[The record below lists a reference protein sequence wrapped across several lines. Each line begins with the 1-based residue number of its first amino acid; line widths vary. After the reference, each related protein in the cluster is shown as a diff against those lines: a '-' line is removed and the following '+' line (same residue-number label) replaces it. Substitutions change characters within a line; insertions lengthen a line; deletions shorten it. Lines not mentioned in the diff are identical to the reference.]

1 MQPKNTSVHMYTQ
14 VQFKGIVWEH
24 EGKINSSFH
33 RKIKMSLFAR
43 GRKGNVQG
51 IITGHMCS
59 ASETV
64 IYFFCFQTFFFQF
77 QAMNL
82 LNVPKEEAGTH
93 DTDDG

>member
-1 MQPKNTSVHMYTQ
+1 MYTQ

-64 IYFFCFQTFFFQF
+64 IYLFLFSNFFLSVSSNELIERT
-77 QAMNL
+77 
-82 LNVPKEEAGTH
+82 KKRGRYT
-93 DTDDG
+93 

>member
-1 MQPKNTSVHMYTQ
+1 MYTQ

-64 IYFFCFQTFFFQF
+64 IYLFWFSNFFLSVSSNELIERT
-77 QAMNL
+77 
-82 LNVPKEEAGTH
+82 KKRGRYT
-93 DTDDG
+93 

>member
-64 IYFFCFQTFFFQF
+64 IFFFLF
-77 QAMNL
+77 SNFFL
-82 LNVPKEEAGTH
+82 SVSSNELIERTKKRGRYT
-93 DTDDG
+93 